1 MCVTGDGVPAGLRHV
16 PVRSADEAIQVVR
29 AGRQNLHFA
38 SNRLNHNSSRSH
50 CVFTVRLI
58 RLLDSDNPSVARVSQ

>member
-1 MCVTGDGVPAGLRHV
+1 M

-58 RLLDSDNPSVARVSQ
+58 RLLDTDNPSVARVSQ